1 MSRGTKKRG
10 LAAAICLAAGFA
22 LLAAAAHIPGF
33 SQWYVTTLYPLYVGS
48 VGRLSGIFPFSVV
61 EILLYTLI
69 LGIILSAFYT
79 VAKIIRE
86 RRLAQPLLS
95 WGSGIF
101 LTGGILF
108 AWYAVGCG
116 VNYHRT
122 SFSQEAGIEEVVYG
136 TQELTEACAWL
147 AGEVNGRS
155 PLVTRDENGIMIL
168 EDGELDAAVAAMSAL
183 GENFP
188 GLSGTYPKPKP
199 VAVSEILSWQSL
211 SGIYSPITAEA
222 NYNADMTPYNI
233 PFTLCHELSHLK
245 GYMEEQ
251 EANFIAFLAST
262 GSDRLDFQYS
272 GYLMAW
278 IYCSNALYELEPE
291 AYFNIVSGMN
301 DDVLA
306 DLRDNNA
313 FWDLYDGSISRMS
326 DWMNDTYLRANG
338 QADGIASYDKM
349 VDLIISYCKD
359 IY

>member
-95 WGSGIF
+95 WGSG
-101 LTGGILF
+101 
-108 AWYAVGCG
+108 
-116 VNYHRT
+116 
-122 SFSQEAGIEEVVYG
+122 
-136 TQELTEACAWL
+136 
-147 AGEVNGRS
+147 
-155 PLVTRDENGIMIL
+155 
-168 EDGELDAAVAAMSAL
+168 
-183 GENFP
+183 
-188 GLSGTYPKPKP
+188 TYPKPKP

-211 SGIYSPITAEA
+211 SGIYSPFTAEA

-262 GSDRLDFQYS
+262 GSERLDFQYS

>member
-95 WGSGIF
+95 WGSG
-101 LTGGILF
+101 
-108 AWYAVGCG
+108 
-116 VNYHRT
+116 
-122 SFSQEAGIEEVVYG
+122 
-136 TQELTEACAWL
+136 
-147 AGEVNGRS
+147 
-155 PLVTRDENGIMIL
+155 
-168 EDGELDAAVAAMSAL
+168 
-183 GENFP
+183 
-188 GLSGTYPKPKP
+188 TYPKPKP

-211 SGIYSPITAEA
+211 SGIYSPFTAEA
-222 NYNADMTPYNI
+222 
-233 PFTLCHELSHLK
+233 
-245 GYMEEQ
+245 
-251 EANFIAFLAST
+251 
-262 GSDRLDFQYS
+262 
-272 GYLMAW
+272 
-278 IYCSNALYELEPE
+278 
-291 AYFNIVSGMN
+291 FNIVSGMN

-326 DWMNDTYLRANG
+326 DWMNDTYFRANG